1 MLPVQEVSL
10 NLAVRW
16 GLLGRFDG
24 IVSFGEFLAREKN
37 HVPTLDSSHFKD
49 SMRVKF

>member
-1 MLPVQEVSL
+1 MLPAQEVSL

-16 GLLGRFDG
+16 GLLGLFDG
-24 IVSFGEFLAREKN
+24 IVSFGEFLATEKN
-37 HVPTLDSSHFKD
+37 HVHTLAPSHFKA